1 MVLGKRGADHCPVI
15 TVCITLPDGR
25 KYTASGYNQKVARQ
39 KAAEQALSE
48 L

>member
-1 MVLGKRGADHCPVI
+1 MVLGKRGADHRPVI